1 MDNPND
7 EPSLFFIS
15 GFEMPTDKIKKLED
29 TILHLSDH
37 LEKGINNIILLVAK
51 SIDGFTK
58 LKS

>member
-1 MDNPND
+1 
-7 EPSLFFIS
+7 
-15 GFEMPTDKIKKLED
+15 MPTDKIKKLED